1 MKLPK
6 GYGSVY
12 KLPGRRRRP
21 WIARITTGS
30 DPLTGK
36 QQRVAIGYYETK
48 KEAMQALGKNAAHPM
63 SYDRYHL
70 TFKDVFDMVYAE
82 KEKTVGERRLH
93 SYNMMYSNYLHALD
107 RKKFADLMPQDY
119 QKFFDALPLSNSS
132 KTVVRSI
139 ITAMYTYAITNN
151 IVDRNYCI
159 VNLGDTATA
168 HKKKRL
174 TDAEIA
180 KLWELE
186 GDPWVDVILFGIY
199 TGFRPSAILLIETA
213 NVHIDERYIV
223 GGIKT
228 KAGRNRTVPINEKIV
243 PLIKRHYDPK
253 KKYLFNNKNGKLT
266 YTSYQRNFE
275 RVMQTI
281 GATHTPHE
289 TRVTCNSLM
298 AKAGVPDVPRKLIMG
313 HAQKD
318 INDGVYTDVLLE
330 ELKEYINRI

>member
-36 QQRVAIGYYETK
+36 QQRVAIGYFETK

-82 KEKTVGERRLH
+82 KEKTVGERRLT
-93 SYNMMYSNYLHALD
+93 SYRSANANYMQTLNGK
-107 RKKFADLMPQDY
+107 RFIDLMPQDY
-119 QKFFDALPLSNSS
+119 QRFFDALPLSNNS

-151 IVDRNYCI
+151 IVDRNYYI
-159 VNLGDTATA
+159 VNLGDTAVA
-168 HKKKRL
+168 HKKKRF

-186 GDPWVDVILFGIY
+186 GDLWVDVILFGIY

-253 KKYLFNNKNGKLT
+253 KRYLFDNSDFKMCYSN
-266 YTSYQRNFE
+266 YQKQFE